1 MRSVLLNIA
10 VITAFFAG
18 LWVGDMVGDSELDAG
33 ARMTGRLIAA
43 VLGFFAAVG
52 IAAIWADA
60 ADRRDFKDRLRR
72 IRRKAKRK

>member
-10 VITAFFAG
+10 VLAAFFAG

-60 ADRRDFKDRLRR
+60 ADRLDFKDRLRR
-72 IRRKAKRK
+72 IRRKIKRK